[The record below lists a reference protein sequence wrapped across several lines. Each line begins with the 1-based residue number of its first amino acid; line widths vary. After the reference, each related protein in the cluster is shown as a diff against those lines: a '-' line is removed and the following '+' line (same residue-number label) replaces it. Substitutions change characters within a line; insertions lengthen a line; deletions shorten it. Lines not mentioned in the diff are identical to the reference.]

1 MDKLQLLDRGGLFYA
16 DSRDVADMLDKRHD
30 NLLRDIEGYK
40 AVLEQTSNLRAAE
53 FFVESS
59 YISGGRKHK
68 SFLLTR
74 RGCDMVANKMSGD
87 KGVLFTAEYVSRFE
101 EMERAAKTDISQLS
115 PILQALIQ
123 TEQRQIAIEAR
134 QKHSDE
140 QMAVIKET
148 FLQRDE
154 RWRDQMN
161 GMLNA
166 AAKRAGGDFRETR
179 TESYRRLEQRAHCDL
194 NRRLTNLRSRLKED
208 GATKSK
214 IESTNRLDVIESEP
228 RLKEIYTT
236 VVKEFSLGTI
246 L

>member
-1 MDKLQLLDRGGLFYA
+1 MQLVERAGVFYA
-16 DSRDVADMLDKRHD
+16 DSRDVADMVDKRHD

-40 AVLEQTSNLRAAE
+40 AVLDQSSNLRTAD
-53 FFVESS
+53 FFIESS
-59 YISGGRKHK
+59 YVSAGREYK

-74 RGCDMVANKMSGD
+74 RGCDMVANKMTGD
-87 KGVLFTAEYVSRFE
+87 KGVLFTAAYVSRFE
-101 EMERAAKTDISQLS
+101 EMERAAKADISQLS

-123 TEQRQIAIEAR
+123 TEQRQLAIEAR
-134 QKHSDE
+134 QQRSDE
-140 QMAVIKET
+140 QIAVIKET

-166 AAKRAGGDFRETR
+166 AAKRTNGDFRQTR

-194 NRRLTNLRSRLKED
+194 NRRLSNMRVRLQED
-208 GATKSK
+208 GATKTK
-214 IESTNRLDVIESEP
+214 IETTNRLDVIESEP
-228 RLKEIYTT
+228 RLKEIYTGI
-236 VVKEFSLGTI
+236 VKELSIGTI